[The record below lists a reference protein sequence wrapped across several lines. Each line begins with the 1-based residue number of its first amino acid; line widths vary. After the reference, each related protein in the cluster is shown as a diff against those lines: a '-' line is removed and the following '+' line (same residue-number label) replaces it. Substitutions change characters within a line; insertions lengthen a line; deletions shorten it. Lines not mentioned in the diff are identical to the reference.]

1 MRHGMNSE
9 ALYKYCLE
17 VDRYPS
23 EYELWVAHLLD
34 GAESPFSYHTA
45 VYESVRD
52 IVNQLGGKN
61 HELRGNHFRD

>member
-23 EYELWVAHLLD
+23 EYELWVARLLD
-34 GAESPFSYHTA
+34 RAESTEGFHVIIKEA
-45 VYESVRD
+45 VRNAVD
-52 IVNQLGGKN
+52 QLKGG
-61 HELRGNHFRD
+61 E

>member
-23 EYELWVAHLLD
+23 EYELWVARLLD
-34 GAESPFSYHTA
+34 RAESPEGFHVIIKEA
-45 VYESVRD
+45 VRNAVD
-52 IVNQLGGKN
+52 QLKGG
-61 HELRGNHFRD
+61 E